1 MMVDCWAA
9 SMVVLMV
16 ELTAGKWA
24 VLLADYSADY
34 SVEWMVAS
42 MAECW
47 VEWMVELMVE
57 LKVAQ
62 SADPKVALMAV
73 T

>member
-24 VLLADYSADY
+24 VLLADYSVDY

-42 MAECW
+42 MAECL
-47 VEWMVELMVE
+47 VVLMVV
-57 LKVAQ
+57 LKVVQ
-62 SADPKVALMAV
+62 SAGLKVVLMADR
-73 T
+73 

>member
-24 VLLADYSADY
+24 VLLAGYSADY
-34 SVEWMVAS
+34 SVEWMVA
-42 MAECW
+42 
-47 VEWMVELMVE
+47 
-57 LKVAQ
+57 
-62 SADPKVALMAV
+62 
-73 T
+73 

>member
-1 MMVDCWAA
+1 MLVDCWAA

-24 VLLADYSADY
+24 VLLADYSVDY

-42 MAECW
+42 MAECL
-47 VEWMVELMVE
+47 VVLMVV
-57 LKVAQ
+57 LKVVQ
-62 SADPKVALMAV
+62 SAGLKVVLMADR
-73 T
+73 